1 MSCGMPLK
9 PPEAFFVSSP
19 RSAILRRVMTK
30 TSACIRQLVVV
41 LVELTK
47 YDRDGYLIQF
57 YKGVLP
63 CNTLAA
69 MWSLTEAAFAS
80 SALAG
85 LLCRVIAFDERTMR
99 GGVNALRVM
108 KEHAP
113 DGRVVV
119 GLVGIQTNMF
129 PRARQLALE
138 FKAQGAT
145 VVMGGFHIS
154 GSITMLHDGNGD
166 SKIPCPHVMPP

>member
-9 PPEAFFVSSP
+9 PPEAFFVSPP

-41 LVELTK
+41 
-47 YDRDGYLIQF
+47 
-57 YKGVLP
+57 
-63 CNTLAA
+63 
-69 MWSLTEAAFAS
+69 
-80 SALAG
+80 
-85 LLCRVIAFDERTMR
+85 
-99 GGVNALRVM
+99 
-108 KEHAP
+108 
-113 DGRVVV
+113 
-119 GLVGIQTNMF
+119 GIQTNMF

-138 FKAQGAT
+138 FKTQGAT

-166 SKIPCPHVMPP
+166 SKIPCPMSCPPNAPNSWSKELFFSTAGPRERGIRSWELSGAAKRNRLTVVDGLQ